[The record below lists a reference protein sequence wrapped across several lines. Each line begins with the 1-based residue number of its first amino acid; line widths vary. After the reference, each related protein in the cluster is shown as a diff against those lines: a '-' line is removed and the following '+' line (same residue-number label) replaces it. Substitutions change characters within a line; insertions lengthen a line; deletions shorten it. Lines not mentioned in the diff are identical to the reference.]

1 MGEMAQALKLLGG
14 GLPTCIQKIT
24 TACPLQGKYHL
35 VGRIP
40 GELSTLVTRKH
51 TPQIPP
57 LRESMVWDTEEDAIA
72 ALLAVGVT
80 TFQRADYSQYTIPST
95 VVHQGV

>member
-1 MGEMAQALKLLGG
+1 MNEMAQALKLLSK

-24 TACPLQGKYHL
+24 EVCPLQGKYHL

-40 GELSTLVTRKH
+40 GELSQLVTQKH

-57 LRESMVWDTEEDAIA
+57 LRESKVWDTEAEVID

-80 TFQRADYSQYTIPST
+80 RFQRADYSWYEA
-95 VVHQGV
+95 